1 MLGLMG
7 FKIEGKIF
15 GDELRTGNNKAH
27 EEEENGRAERGK
39 WLKQQ
44 GHWRARAPRVAAM
57 KGKGQK
63 GQRGKVQSNWDFA
76 PFNVSDG
83 IQKAIRM

>member
-1 MLGLMG
+1 MKKGYIMLGLMC

-39 WLKQQ
+39 
-44 GHWRARAPRVAAM
+44 
-57 KGKGQK
+57 
-63 GQRGKVQSNWDFA
+63 
-76 PFNVSDG
+76 
-83 IQKAIRM
+83 